1 MITPEKPE
9 LAEIISISQDTA
21 DTKTFEVK
29 FVDKSVG
36 KKFKFRPG
44 QFMMISVFG
53 FGEVPISISS
63 SPYKTNS
70 IKFTIVNVGNVTN
83 ALHQLK
89 KGAKIGLRGAFGTGF
104 PLQKF
109 RKKNILFVSGGCGL
123 APLRSAIYAV
133 QEKKSEFGKIS
144 VLFGCKTPENVL
156 FDKDMK
162 QWQKEKFQVLST
174 VDNPNKNWK
183 GNTGVVT
190 GLFKHLTFPPET
202 TIVMMC
208 GPSIMIHFSLI
219 ELRKKGFKDEQMFA
233 SLERLMQCGVGYCS
247 HCNIGNKYTCING
260 PVFTAKDLEKLPM
273 KEN

>member
-9 LAEIISISQDTA
+9 LAEIISILQDTS
-21 DTKTFEVK
+21 DTKTFEVE
-29 FVDKSVG
+29 FVEKKLQ

-70 IKFTIVNVGNVTN
+70 LKFTIVNVGNVTN
-83 ALHQLK
+83 ALHKLK
-89 KGAKIGLRGAFGTGF
+89 KGAKIGLRGPFGTGF

-133 QEKKSEFGKIS
+133 QKKKSEFGKVS

-156 FDKDMK
+156 FNEDMT
-162 QWQKEKFQVLST
+162 QWQKENFQVLST
-174 VDNPNKNWK
+174 VNNPNKNWK
-183 GNTGVVT
+183 GNIGVVT
-190 GLFKHLTFPPET
+190 GLFKHIEFSPEN

-208 GPSIMIHFSLI
+208 GPSVMIHFSLI
-219 ELRKKGFKDEQMFA
+219 ELRKKGFRNEQMFA

-247 HCNIGNKYTCING
+247 HCNIGNKYSCIDG
-260 PVFTAKDLEKLPM
+260 PVFNAKDLDKLPV

>member
-1 MITPEKPE
+1 MIIPEKPE
-9 LAEIISISQDTA
+9 LAEIISISQDTS
-21 DTKTFEVK
+21 DTKTFEIE
-29 FVDKSVG
+29 FVDKKLQ
-36 KKFKFRPG
+36 KKFSFRPG

-83 ALHQLK
+83 AMHKLK
-89 KGAKIGLRGAFGTGF
+89 KGEQIGLRGPFGTGF

-156 FDKDMK
+156 FNEDMN
-162 QWQKEKFQVLST
+162 QWQKENFNVLST
-174 VDNPNKNWK
+174 VDYPNKNWK

-190 GLFKHLTFPPET
+190 GLFKQVNFPPEN
-202 TIVMMC
+202 TIVMIC
-208 GPSIMIHFSLI
+208 GPSVMIHFSLI
-219 ELRKKGFKDEQMFA
+219 ELRKKGFRNEQMFV

-247 HCNIGNKYTCING
+247 HCNIGNKYSCIDG
-260 PVFTAKDLEKLPM
+260 PVFNAKDLEKLPV